1 MIVIVAL
8 CAAYLMGSIPTGLL
22 VVHLTKGLDVRQ
34 HGSGNVG
41 ATNVYRIAG
50 KLPGAFVLLV
60 DLLKGWAPVALVA
73 GQAAALGAGLPA
85 PTLKILLGGAAV
97 AGHIW
102 NPFLQFKG
110 GKGVATALGVLL
122 ALDPRVGVGCL
133 AIWIGVASVTRYVSV
148 ASVAAAFSSPFLMAL
163 LGLPTAWA
171 LGAIAVAMAIIARHR
186 PNLLR
191 LLHGEEHRIGRS

>member
-1 MIVIVAL
+1 MIVAAAL
-8 CAAYLMGSIPTGLL
+8 CVSYLMGSIPTGLL
-22 VVHLTKGLDVRQ
+22 VVRLARGLDVRQ

-50 KLPGAFVLLV
+50 KLPGVFVLIV

-85 PTLKILLGGAAV
+85 PTLKILLGAAAV

-110 GKGVATALGVLL
+110 GKGVATALGVLFG
-122 ALDPRVGVGCL
+122 LDPRVGLGCL
-133 AIWIGVASVTRYVSV
+133 AVWIGVVALTRYVSIG
-148 ASVAAAFSSPFLMAL
+148 SVTAAFSAPFLMSL
-163 LGLPTAWA
+163 LGLPTAWT
-171 LGAIAVAMAIIARHR
+171 LGAIAVVLAIIARHR

-191 LLHGEEHRIGRS
+191 LLHGEEHRVGRS